1 MGLEAPF
8 RATALLVV
16 PEVIN
21 FVIAT
26 LVAILFLE
34 DGKFTHIPC
43 TVGKVS

>member
-8 RATALLVV
+8 RTTALLFV

-26 LVAILFLE
+26 LVVILFLE
-34 DGKFTHIPC
+34 DGKFTHIPR
-43 TVGKVS
+43 TVDKAS